1 MRNQPLLLWHLMER
15 IFDLP
20 AHPLFV
26 HAPMV
31 LLPLTA
37 IATVLFM
44 FRPIWRVRF
53 RWQLTVSSLIVFV
66 STFLATQSGEA
77 FDEAL
82 KGLAPVDKH
91 ADMAEVT
98 QILCFGLFLLTLLMA
113 VVGPR
118 LNPISG
124 SERVNPQYRAGERL
138 LATVAAV
145 VAIVATVWMIRTGHE
160 GARVVWTGTFKK

>member
-1 MRNQPLLLWHLMER
+1 MER

-37 IATVLFM
+37 IAAVLFT

-53 RWQLTVSSLIVFV
+53 RWQLTAASFIVFV

-77 FDEAL
+77 LDHAL

-91 ADMAEVT
+91 ADLAEVT
-98 QILCFGLFLLTLLMA
+98 QILCFGLFVLSVAMA
-113 VVGPR
+113 FLGPR

-124 SERVNPQYRAGERL
+124 SDRVSQQYKATGSF
-138 LATVAAV
+138 LAVIVALVAV
-145 VAIVATVWMIRTGHE
+145 LATVWMIRTGHE
-160 GARVVWTGTFKK
+160 GASVVWTGTFKK